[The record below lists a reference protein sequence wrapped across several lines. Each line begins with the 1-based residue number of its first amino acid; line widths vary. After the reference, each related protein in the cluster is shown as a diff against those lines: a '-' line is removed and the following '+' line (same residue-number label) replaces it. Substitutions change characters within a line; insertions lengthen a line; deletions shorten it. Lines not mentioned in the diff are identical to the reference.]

1 MKKTCSNCK
10 GKGSTVVSY
19 QICGPCHGSGV
30 KDQVDIKEH
39 LKGLS
44 GGARER
50 FELDQE
56 QEVPCSTCQGKGE
69 VEVTETCQECGG
81 AGELNLCHKCGR
93 QIEKGDYCDDCQDKP
108 RVYQLHPASQLGDL
122 ELGEHYKGKVTRV
135 EDYGVFVSLSKKLYG
150 LLRLRNPPYSV
161 GDELFVQVSEI
172 KQHRGEVDLAPAAIK
187 GTYEL
192 VKLKKD
198 VPRTRIVDVTPKM
211 MGKTICLVGEV
222 IQIQQTSGP
231 TIFTVSDET
240 GITWAA
246 AFDEPGVRMYPH
258 INSENIVEVVG
269 EVSLHGGK
277 IQIESESIERLHG
290 SDATEARRLIDQALD
305 RRAEPENDAL
315 IQKESPTL
323 QKLQPRL
330 RAAAKAI
337 RRAVLDGRSILVRHH
352 ADADGICAGVAVEKA
367 VIPLLQEI
375 NPSNDAEWHYFRR
388 SPSKAPFYEIE
399 DVVKD
404 LSFALEDLERH
415 GQKLPLVVLMDNGS
429 TEEDILALLKVKI
442 YDMEV
447 VVVDHHYPGIVTE
460 GRVAVDEYV
469 DIHVNPY
476 LVGGDS
482 QLTAGALAVELA
494 QMINPPVKDRLL
506 HLPGIAAVGDHA
518 RSSEAQYY
526 IELAGEKGYEIEDLE
541 KIATA
546 IDFEAFYLRFMNG
559 RGIMDTILGLGSRE
573 KHTKLVDTL
582 YQESQRRVEWQLAAA
597 MPNLKT
603 QKLANGV
610 LFNVLDVEKY
620 AHKFT
625 YPAPGKTCG
634 FVHDQLV
641 QKHGEEQPIV
651 TLAYGPDFGVIRATD
666 AVNEIFGFNL
676 NQIIQKL
683 VDEIPAAG
691 VDGGGHECAGSL
703 KFVEGLSKEVLSAF
717 AGQVA
722 SLTKQTM

>member
-10 GKGSTVVSY
+10 GKGSIVVSY
-19 QICGPCHGSGV
+19 QICGSCHGSGV
-30 KDQVDIKEH
+30 VDQVDVKDH

-56 QEVPCSTCQGKGE
+56 QEIPCSACRGKGE

-81 AGELNLCHKCGR
+81 KGDLNLCRKCGR
-93 QIEKGDYCDDCQDKP
+93 RIEKGDYCEDCQDKP

-122 ELGEHYKGKVTRV
+122 EIGEHYKGKVTRV

-161 GDELFVQVSEI
+161 GDELFVQVTEI
-172 KQHRGEVDLAPAAIK
+172 KHNRGEVDLAPAAIK
-187 GTYEL
+187 GAYDL
-192 VKLKKD
+192 VRLKKD
-198 VPRTRIVDVTPKM
+198 VPRTRIVDVTQKM
-211 MGKTICLVGEV
+211 MGKTVCLVGEV

-246 AFDEPGVRMYPH
+246 AFDEPGVRVYPH
-258 INSENIVEVVG
+258 INIENIVEVVG

-290 SDATEARRLIDQALD
+290 SDATEARSLIDEALD
-305 RRAEPENDAL
+305 RRAEPESDEL
-315 IQKESPTL
+315 IHKESLIL
-323 QKLQPRL
+323 QKLQPRIW
-330 RAAAKAI
+330 AAAKAI

-367 VIPLLQEI
+367 VIPLLQDI
-375 NPSNDAEWHYFRR
+375 NPSNDAEWHFFRR

-415 GQKLPLVVLMDNGS
+415 GQKLPLIVLMDNGS
-429 TEEDILALLKVKI
+429 TEEDLLALLKVKI

-447 VVVDHHYPGIVTE
+447 VVVDHHYPGVVTE
-460 GRVAVDEYV
+460 GRVVVDDYV
-469 DIHVNPY
+469 DVHVNPY

-494 QMINPPVKDRLL
+494 QMVNPNIKDRLL

-526 IELAGEKGYEIEDLE
+526 IELANEKGYDLEDLE

-559 RGIMDTILGLGSRE
+559 RGIMDTILGLRSRD
-573 KHTKLVDTL
+573 KHNKLVDTL
-582 YQESQRRVEWQLAAA
+582 FQESQRRVAWQMAAA

-666 AVNEIFGFNL
+666 AVNEIYGFNL

-683 VDEIPAAG
+683 VEEIPAAG

-703 KFVEGLSKEVLSAF
+703 KFVEGLSKEVLGAF

-722 SLTKQTM
+722 SLTIQAT

>member
-1 MKKTCSNCK
+1 
-10 GKGSTVVSY
+10 
-19 QICGPCHGSGV
+19 
-30 KDQVDIKEH
+30 
-39 LKGLS
+39 
-44 GGARER
+44 
-50 FELDQE
+50 
-56 QEVPCSTCQGKGE
+56 
-69 VEVTETCQECGG
+69 
-81 AGELNLCHKCGR
+81 
-93 QIEKGDYCDDCQDKP
+93 
-108 RVYQLHPASQLGDL
+108 
-122 ELGEHYKGKVTRV
+122 
-135 EDYGVFVSLSKKLYG
+135 
-150 LLRLRNPPYSV
+150 
-161 GDELFVQVSEI
+161 
-172 KQHRGEVDLAPAAIK
+172 
-187 GTYEL
+187 
-192 VKLKKD
+192 
-198 VPRTRIVDVTPKM
+198 
-211 MGKTICLVGEV
+211 VGEV

-246 AFDEPGVRMYPH
+246 AFDEPGVRVYPH
-258 INSENIVEVVG
+258 INIENIVEVIG

-290 SDATEARRLIDQALD
+290 SDATLARNLINEALD
-305 RRAEPENDAL
+305 KRAEPENDEL
-315 IQKESPTL
+315 IQKGSFTL
-323 QKLQPRL
+323 DKLQPRIM
-330 RAAAKAI
+330 AAAKTI

-415 GQKLPLVVLMDNGS
+415 GQKLPLIILLDNGS

-442 YDMEV
+442 YDIEV
-447 VVVDHHYPGIVTE
+447 VVVDHHYPGVVNE
-460 GRVAVDEYV
+460 GRVVVDDYV
-469 DIHVNPY
+469 DVHVNPY

-494 QMINPPVKDRLL
+494 QMINPNVKDRLL

-518 RSSEAQYY
+518 KSSEAQYY
-526 IELAGEKGYEIEDLE
+526 IDLANEKGYDIEDLE
-541 KIATA
+541 KIATS

-573 KHTKLVDTL
+573 KHNKLVDTL
-582 YQESQRRVEWQLAAA
+582 YQESLRRVEWQMAAA

-603 QKLANGV
+603 QRLPNGI

-634 FVHDQLV
+634 LVHDQIV

-666 AVNEIFGFNL
+666 AVNEIYGFNL

-683 VDEIPAAG
+683 VDKIPAAG

-703 KFVEGLSKEVLSAF
+703 KFVEGLSKEVLGAF

-722 SLTKQTM
+722 NLAEQAK

>member
-1 MKKTCSNCK
+1 MKKTCSTCK
-10 GKGSTVVSY
+10 GKGVTVVSY
-19 QICGPCHGSGV
+19 QICGSCHGSGV
-30 KDQVDIKEH
+30 KDQVDVKEH

-81 AGELNLCHKCGR
+81 EGELNLCRKCGR
-93 QIEKGDYCDDCQDKP
+93 RIEKGDYCDNCQDKP

-122 ELGEHYKGKVTRV
+122 ELGENYKGKVSRV
-135 EDYGVFVSLSKKLYG
+135 EDYGVFVSLSKKVYG

-161 GDELFVQVSEI
+161 GDELFVQITEI
-172 KQHRGEVDLAPAAIK
+172 KHNRGEVDLAPATIK

-198 VPRTRIVDVTPKM
+198 VPRTRIVDITPKM
-211 MGKTICLVGEV
+211 MGKNVCLVGEV

-246 AFDEPGVRMYPH
+246 AFDQPGVRVYPH
-258 INSENIVEVVG
+258 INTENIVEVLG

-315 IQKESPTL
+315 IQEMSPTL
-323 QKLQPRL
+323 KKLQPLL

-415 GQKLPLVVLMDNGS
+415 GQKLPLIVLMDNGS
-429 TEEDILALLKVKI
+429 TEEDLLALLKVKI

-447 VVVDHHYPGIVTE
+447 VVVDHHYPGVVNE
-460 GRVAVDEYV
+460 GRVAVDDFV

-494 QMINPPVKDRLL
+494 QMINPQIRDRLL

-526 IELAGEKGYEIEDLE
+526 IELAGENGYELDDLE

-559 RGIMDTILGLGSRE
+559 RGIMDTILGLGNQE

-603 QKLANGV
+603 QMLANGV

-722 SLTKQTM
+722 SLAKKP

>member
-10 GKGSTVVSY
+10 GKGITVVSY
-19 QICGPCHGSGV
+19 QICGSCHGSGV
-30 KDQVDIKEH
+30 KDQVDVKEH

-44 GGARER
+44 EGARER

-69 VEVTETCQECGG
+69 VEVTETCQECRGE
-81 AGELNLCHKCGR
+81 GELNQCRKCGR
-93 QIEKGDYCDDCQDKP
+93 RIEKGDYCEDCQDKP
-108 RVYQLHPASQLGDL
+108 RVYVLHPASQMGDL

-150 LLRLRNPPYSV
+150 LLRLRNLPHSV
-161 GDELFVQVSEI
+161 GDELFVQVTEI
-172 KQHRGEVDLAPAAIK
+172 KHNRGEVDLAPAAIK

-198 VPRTRIVDVTPKM
+198 VPRTRIVDITPKM
-211 MGKTICLVGEV
+211 MGKDVCLVGEV

-258 INSENIVEVVG
+258 INTENIVEVLG

-277 IQIESESIERLHG
+277 IQIESESIERQHG
-290 SDATEARRLIDQALD
+290 SEASEVRRLIDQALD
-305 RRAEPENDAL
+305 KRAEPENDAI
-315 IQKESPTL
+315 IQKESTTL

-415 GQKLPLVVLMDNGS
+415 GQKLPLIVLMDNGS
-429 TEEDILALLKVKI
+429 TEEDLLALLKVKI
-442 YDMEV
+442 YEMEV
-447 VVVDHHYPGIVTE
+447 VVVDHHYPGVVNE
-460 GRVAVDEYV
+460 GKVAVDDYV

-494 QMINPPVKDRLL
+494 QMINPQIRDRLL

-526 IELAGEKGYEIEDLE
+526 IELASEKGYEIEDLE

-559 RGIMDTILGLGSRE
+559 RGIMDTILGLGNLE
-573 KHTKLVDTL
+573 KHNKLVDTL
-582 YQESQRRVEWQLAAA
+582 YKESQRRVDWQLAAA

-603 QKLANGV
+603 QKLNNGV
-610 LFNVLDVEKY
+610 IFNVLDVEKY

-683 VDEIPAAG
+683 VDEIPSAG

-717 AGQVA
+717 VSQVA
-722 SLTKQTM
+722 SLGKQA